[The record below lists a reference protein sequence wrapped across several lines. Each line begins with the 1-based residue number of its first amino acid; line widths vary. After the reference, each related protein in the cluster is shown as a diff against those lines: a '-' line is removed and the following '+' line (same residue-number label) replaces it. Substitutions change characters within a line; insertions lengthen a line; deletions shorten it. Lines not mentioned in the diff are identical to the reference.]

1 MANTS
6 SFNLTVNGKVVVV
19 SVASIDIIES
29 DVPTLPPAVV
39 ELAELPRAP
48 AAEARE
54 SEAESSRIVSTALTV
69 GGGVAVVVAL
79 GAGGYLA
86 LNGGA
91 AGAAGAG
98 ANSLPTAKTEGNMD
112 LSQEQQAQQE
122 DVHNLVDDIFEQVDV
137 SNVDFNEHMD
147 SLMSDSAVSVSQL
160 FDRFRQ
166 HGMNTRDVGDLVGHY
181 GP

>member
-1 MANTS
+1 M
-6 SFNLTVNGKVVVV
+6 
-19 SVASIDIIES
+19 
-29 DVPTLPPAVV
+29 PTLPPAVV

-54 SEAESSRIVSTALTV
+54 SEAESSGIVSTALTV

-98 ANSLPTAKTEGNMD
+98 ANSLPTAKTLVERFDIEPYSDFFQPN
-112 LSQEQQAQQE
+112 EQT
-122 DVHNLVDDIFEQVDV
+122 L
-137 SNVDFNEHMD
+137 
-147 SLMSDSAVSVSQL
+147 
-160 FDRFRQ
+160 
-166 HGMNTRDVGDLVGHY
+166 
-181 GP
+181 

>member
-19 SVASIDIIES
+19 SVASIEIIES

-54 SEAESSRIVSTALTV
+54 SEAESSIVSTALTV

-112 LSQEQQAQQE
+112 LSQEQQAQQDE
-122 DVHNLVDDIFEQVDV
+122 VHNLVDDIFDQVDV

-147 SLMSDSAVSVSQL
+147 NLMSDSAVSVSQL